1 MADRTMSDQITELTS
16 NIDSLAD
23 KTGTVQKVV
32 DNLKNSISGLGV
44 TGPAS
49 VDRITASFDRLLNK
63 VDQYQR
69 ALGRVTSASTLNNAA
84 NISMSHSILT
94 GGGGGGGA
102 GVFFPPGG
110 GGGGGGGVP
119 GGGAPDLTP
128 LPYPKGLLNT
138 ITGFTGG
145 RPTAAGMAGAF
156 GSIASYSARAAFGF
170 GKGYVQQALGSRPS
184 FEAQTRFLEA
194 GSLSG
199 GIGTLGQGTIHG
211 YDAMQTAAQRLAVA
225 QAVGGQS
232 ENPGGIG
239 IEQSFQAMGNVLRQD
254 PGRLISAAGT
264 FRAGG
269 LNQDQSIQTLQR
281 IHNTLTQI
289 EGLNQGSPSY
299 MRRSALLLNNLVSL
313 SQQQLAVSGRI
324 TQEQVQGMSAALGAV
339 ESAGFDP
346 AVSGQFVG
354 NITNA
359 MRGNAGG
366 GPAGEAFIQ
375 RVLGLH
381 GSSLEAMQ
389 DEARRRGINPE
400 LFKERSVFEMQQFRE
415 TASEATLQQMMMVG
429 SAVELGGGGKQFE
442 SYMLQELTNNPMTVN
457 KALIDLYNQGGF
469 SDAAVAARKG
479 AGVKGAEG
487 LSAVA
492 GADPTAKQFTATGME
507 MVQDNIRF
515 ANQMLEFG
523 GSEAMVTINKTLRT
537 FQTEMGKLTSDA
549 VIPSIREMKKF
560 AEFAGTAS
568 DKLADFMLALDKY
581 AQKYIDENIKG
592 TVPGAEAVE

>member
-119 GGGAPDLTP
+119 GGGAPDLGP
-128 LPYPKGLLNT
+128 LPFPRR
-138 ITGFTGG
+138 IPRIPGG
-145 RPTAAGMAGAF
+145 GVGGAV
-156 GSIASYSARAAFGF
+156 ASYAADLPIRMVQGAFGF
-170 GKGYVQQALGSRPS
+170 GKGYIQQALGSRPS

-568 DKLADFMLALDKY
+568 DKLADFMLAADKFV
-581 AQKYIDENIKG
+581 QKYYDENIKG